1 MTPVSATPP
10 VSRIGTDDATAQ
22 VPESEIERLLVRC
35 ASGDRQALES
45 LYRLT
50 SARLMGVLFRI
61 LRRREPAEDA
71 LQDVF
76 VRVWQRARQYDVYKG
91 RPMAWLVSIA
101 RYRAID
107 VVRSRRPMLSIDNSE
122 DEPGIELAVE
132 PEAPAESSRTRAT
145 LERCLGLLSVT
156 QRRCVTLAFVNGLS
170 HEEIS
175 TTVGSP
181 LGTIKSW
188 VRRGLLSLRECLE
201 S

>member
-1 MTPVSATPP
+1 MGQSAQNQGNARP
-10 VSRIGTDDATAQ
+10 DASADAMDAE
-22 VPESEIERLLVRC
+22 VERLLVSC
-35 ASGDRQALES
+35 AHGERQALER

-50 SARLMGVLFRI
+50 SSRLLGVLLRI
-61 LRRREPAEDA
+61 LKRRELAEDA
-71 LQDVF
+71 LQDVY
-76 VRVWQRARQYDVYKG
+76 VRVWQRAKQFDGYRG

-107 VVRSRRPMLSIDNSE
+107 VVRSNRVLLPLDRPE
-122 DEPGIELAVE
+122 DEPSITLVAE
-132 PEAPAESSRTRAT
+132 PETPAESNRTRAA
-145 LERCLGLLSVT
+145 LERCLALLSDS

-170 HEEIS
+170 HEEIA

-188 VRRGLLSLRECLE
+188 VRRGLLSLRACLE